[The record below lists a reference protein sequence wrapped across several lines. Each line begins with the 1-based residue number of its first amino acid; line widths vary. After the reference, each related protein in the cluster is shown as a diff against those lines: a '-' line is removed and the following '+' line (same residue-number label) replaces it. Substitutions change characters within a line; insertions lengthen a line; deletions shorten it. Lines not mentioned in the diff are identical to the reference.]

1 MITSCSPGWIKHI
14 EHQFP
19 TGLDH
24 LSTCKSPHTMMGA
37 VVKSFYAERTG
48 GCING
53 GGQPRCHEEGYREKR
68 SHALYSEDER
78 KSMRKSHENPDL
90 MKLYEDY
97 LGAPGGHLSHKLH
110 HTTYTPRGRY
120 NELV

>member
-1 MITSCSPGWIKHI
+1 MRHNLTLIREDPPCGDATLPMITSCSPGWIKHI

-19 TGLDH
+19 TELDH

-37 VVKSFYAERTG
+37 VVKSFYAQRTG
-48 GCING
+48 TD
-53 GGQPRCHEEGYREKR
+53 PRDIFVVSVMPCTAKKYEIQRPEMGVDGH
-68 SHALYSEDER
+68 
-78 KSMRKSHENPDL
+78 PDMDAVL
-90 MKLYEDY
+90 
-97 LGAPGGHLSHKLH
+97 